1 MENNILLPEKFQIIE
16 DKNTPYAL
24 DLIME
29 PFQSG
34 YGLTVGNALRRI
46 LLSSLEGS
54 SVYAIKIKGV
64 KHEFDTLSGIKE
76 DIIEVIINTK
86 NLVVKSFSNEPVIL
100 EIKKKGKGEVLAS
113 DIKANAD
120 VEILNPN
127 LKIATITDDNA
138 EFDMKFWVKRGYGFY
153 PTEERKEI
161 IDEIG
166 VIAIDALFNPV
177 VNANFKVEKTRVGDM
192 VDLDKIVLS
201 LKTNGS
207 IGPRKAIFDSLDI
220 LIKNL
225 DLIKNNI
232 NVDDDKN
239 ILVSAK
245 KETKAEK
252 STSKKETKA
261 EPKEKKTTKTSSA
274 KATDV
279 KKAAAKKEVATE
291 KKAKTKK

>member
-1 MENNILLPEKFQIIE
+1 MENNILLPEKFQIVE

-24 DLIME
+24 DLVME

-54 SVYAIKIKGV
+54 SVFAIKIKGV
-64 KHEFDTLSGIKE
+64 KHEFDTLAGIKE
-76 DIIEVIINTK
+76 DMIEVIINTK
-86 NLVVKSFSNEPVIL
+86 NLVVKSFSNEPIIL

-120 VEILNPN
+120 VEILNPD
-127 LKIATITDDNA
+127 LKIATITDSDT
-138 EFDMKFWVKRGYGFY
+138 EFDMKLWVKKGYGFY
-153 PTEERKEI
+153 PTEERKEV

-192 VDLDKIVLS
+192 VDLDKIILS

-207 IGPRKAIFDSLDI
+207 IGPRKAVFDSLDI
-220 LIKNL
+220 LMKNL
-225 DLIKNNI
+225 EIIKNNI

-239 ILVSAK
+239 VLVS
-245 KETKAEK
+245 
-252 STSKKETKA
+252 SKKEAKKVEKTSEKKEKA
-261 EPKEKKTTKTSSA
+261 EPKTEKKVT
-274 KATDV
+274 
-279 KKAAAKKEVATE
+279 KKAATKKEETAV

>member
-24 DLIME
+24 DLVME

-54 SVYAIKIKGV
+54 AVYAVKIKGV
-64 KHEFDTLSGIKE
+64 KHEFDTLPGIKE
-76 DIIEVIINTK
+76 DMIEVIINTK

-100 EIKKKGKGEVLAS
+100 ELKKKGKGEVLAS
-113 DIKANAD
+113 DIKANSD
-120 VEILNPN
+120 VEILNPE
-127 LKIATITDDNA
+127 LKLATITDDDT
-138 EFDMKFWVKRGYGFY
+138 EFDMKLWVKKGFGFY
-153 PTEERKEI
+153 ATEERKEQ

-177 VNANFKVEKTRVGDM
+177 TNANFKVEKTRVGDL
-192 VDLDKIVLS
+192 VDLDRIILS

-220 LIKNL
+220 LMKNIEV
-225 DLIKNNI
+225 IKNNI

-239 ILVSAK
+239 VLVSTKKVA
-245 KETKAEK
+245 KETKAAK
-252 STSKKETKA
+252 TTKKETA
-261 EPKEKKTTKTSSA
+261 TKTTKT
-274 KATDV
+274 TI
-279 KKAAAKKEVATE
+279 KKASTKT
-291 KKAKTKK
+291 AKTKK

>member
-16 DKNTPYAL
+16 DTNTPYAL

-100 EIKKKGKGEVLAS
+100 EIKKKGKGDVLAS

-120 VEILNPN
+120 VEILNPD

-138 EFDMKFWVKRGYGFY
+138 EFDMKLWVKRGYGFY
-153 PTEERKEI
+153 PTEERKEV

-232 NVDDDKN
+232 NTDDDKN
-239 ILVSAK
+239 VLVSSTK

-252 STSKKETKA
+252 SSTKKETKA
-261 EPKEKKTTKTSSA
+261 EPKEKKTT
-274 KATDV
+274 

>member
-1 MENNILLPEKFQIIE
+1 MENNILLPEKFQIVE

-24 DLIME
+24 DLVME

-54 SVYAIKIKGV
+54 SVFAIKIKGV
-64 KHEFDTLSGIKE
+64 KHEFDTLAGIKE
-76 DIIEVIINTK
+76 DMIEVIINTK
-86 NLVVKSFSNEPVIL
+86 SLVVKSFSNEPVIL

-120 VEILNPN
+120 VEILNPD
-127 LKIATITDDNA
+127 LKLATITDSDT
-138 EFDMKFWVKRGYGFY
+138 EFDMKLWVKRGYGFY
-153 PTEERKEI
+153 PTEERKEV

-192 VDLDKIVLS
+192 VDLDKIILS

-207 IGPRKAIFDSLDI
+207 IGPRKAVFDSLDI
-220 LIKNL
+220 LMKNL
-225 DLIKNNI
+225 EIIKNNI

-239 ILVSAK
+239 VLVS
-245 KETKAEK
+245 
-252 STSKKETKA
+252 SKKESKKEEKTSEKKEKA
-261 EPKEKKTTKTSSA
+261 EPKTEKKVT
-274 KATDV
+274 
-279 KKAAAKKEVATE
+279 KKAATKKEEPAV